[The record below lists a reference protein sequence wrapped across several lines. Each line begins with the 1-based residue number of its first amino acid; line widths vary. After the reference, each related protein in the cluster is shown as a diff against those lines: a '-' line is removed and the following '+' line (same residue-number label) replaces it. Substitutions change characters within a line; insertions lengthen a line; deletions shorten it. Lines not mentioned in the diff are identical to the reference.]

1 MKKPTNKQK
10 IDMYEAFLHKINLGI
25 VCCNNLM
32 IQELVANADRW
43 SYAHRSG
50 NGEISDSQQDQRIY
64 NMFQKLCDT
73 PEADKATEAMKQKRV
88 A

>member
-10 IDMYEAFLHKINLGI
+10 IEMYEAFLHKINLGI

-43 SYAHRSG
+43 SYAHRR
-50 NGEISDSQQDQRIY
+50 GEFVSDKQRKQMIN